1 MAPKNM
7 LGGVTACI
15 SYTEKRGLPGLWE
28 ENCLWKAP
36 RNMKDLLD
44 QIGQFKLG
52 FGGERF
58 EVIATV
64 ILFSHLLNAA
74 FIDRRRNQID
84 RTKV

>member
-36 RNMKDLLD
+36 RNMKDT
-44 QIGQFKLG
+44 GAARENAG
-52 FGGERF
+52 
-58 EVIATV
+58 TV
-64 ILFSHLLNAA
+64 GP
-74 FIDRRRNQID
+74 DRPI
-84 RTKV
+84 

>member
-1 MAPKNM
+1 
-7 LGGVTACI
+7 
-15 SYTEKRGLPGLWE
+15 
-28 ENCLWKAP
+28 
-36 RNMKDLLD
+36 MKDLLD
-44 QIGQFKLG
+44 QISQFKLG

>member
-36 RNMKDLLD
+36 RNMKDT
-44 QIGQFKLG
+44 GAAR
-52 FGGERF
+52 E
-58 EVIATV
+58 
-64 ILFSHLLNAA
+64 NAGTA
-74 FIDRRRNQID
+74 GPDRSI
-84 RTKV
+84 